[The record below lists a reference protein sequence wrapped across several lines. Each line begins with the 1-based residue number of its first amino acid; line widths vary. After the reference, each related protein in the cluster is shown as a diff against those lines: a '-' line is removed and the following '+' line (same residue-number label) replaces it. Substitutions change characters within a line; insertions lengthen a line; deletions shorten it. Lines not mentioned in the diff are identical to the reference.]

1 MVEAVKVRTPASA
14 ANLGPGFDCMGA
26 ALTLYNEFCFSLLP
40 DEGSLDIDLKGIDV
54 VHLTTDADNLA
65 YKSFKRLYDRLG
77 KKTPGVKIE
86 IDMEI
91 PLTRGLGSS
100 ATAIVAGL
108 VAANHLAESP
118 LSQTE
123 LMELAIA
130 IEGFPDNV
138 VPALLGGCHLATKDE
153 SGWLICDIPWH
164 ETIIPVVAIPNFE
177 LSTADARRI
186 LPSGYDRQDA
196 IFNISHI
203 GLLVRGLE
211 TGNPEWL
218 KRGMEDRI
226 HQPYRKTLIPGY
238 DEVKQAAIEAG
249 ALGVAISGAGPTLIA
264 FVNAD
269 RGTEVGTAMV
279 ESWKTHGIHVDALS
293 LMLDRKGTTVETVEL
308 E

>member
-1 MVEAVKVRTPASA
+1 MVEVVTVRTPASA

-26 ALTLYNEFCFSLLP
+26 ALTLYNEFRFSPLP
-40 DEGSLDIDLKGIDV
+40 DEGSLDIDIKGIDV
-54 VHLTTDADNLA
+54 AHLTTEADNLA
-65 YKSFKRLYDRLG
+65 YQSFKRLYDRLG
-77 KKTPGVKIE
+77 KKPPGVKIE

-108 VAANHLAESP
+108 MAANHWAGNP

-123 LMELAIA
+123 VMELAIA
-130 IEGFPDNV
+130 LEGFPDNV
-138 VPALLGGCHLATKDE
+138 VPALLGGCHLATQDE

-164 ETIIPVVAIPNFE
+164 ERIIPVVAIPNFE
-177 LSTADARRI
+177 LSTADARKI

-196 IFNISHI
+196 IFNISHL

-211 TGNPEWL
+211 TGNAEWL

-238 DEVKQAAIEAG
+238 DEVKEAAINAG

-264 FVNAD
+264 FVQAD
-269 RGTEVGTAMV
+269 RGTDVGTAMV

-293 LMLDRKGTTVETVEL
+293 LMLDRKGTTL
-308 E
+308 EEG

>member
-1 MVEAVKVRTPASA
+1 MVEVVTVRTPASA

-26 ALTLYNEFCFSLLP
+26 ALTLYNEFRFSPLP
-40 DEGSLDIDLKGIDV
+40 DEGSLDIDIKGIDV
-54 VHLTTDADNLA
+54 AHLTTEADNLA
-65 YKSFKRLYDRLG
+65 YQSFKRLYDRLG
-77 KKTPGVKIE
+77 QKTPGVKIE

-108 VAANHLAESP
+108 MAANHWAGNP
-118 LSQTE
+118 LNQME
-123 LMELAIA
+123 VMELAIA
-130 IEGFPDNV
+130 LEGFPDNV

-153 SGWLICDIPWH
+153 TGWLICDIPWH
-164 ETIIPVVAIPNFE
+164 ERIIPVVAIPNFE
-177 LSTADARRI
+177 LSTADARKI

-196 IFNISHI
+196 IFNISHL

-211 TGNPEWL
+211 TGNAEWL

-238 DEVKQAAIEAG
+238 DEVKEAAIKAG

-264 FVNAD
+264 FVQTD
-269 RGTEVGTAMV
+269 RGTDVGAAMV

-293 LMLDRKGTTVETVEL
+293 LMLDRQGTTLKEG
-308 E
+308 

>member
-1 MVEAVKVRTPASA
+1 MVEVVTVRTPASA

-26 ALTLYNEFCFSLLP
+26 ALTLYNEFRFSPLP
-40 DEGSLDIDLKGIDV
+40 DEGSLDIDIKGIDV
-54 VHLTTDADNLA
+54 AHLTTEADNLA
-65 YKSFKRLYDRLG
+65 YQSFKRLYDRLEQ
-77 KKTPGVKIE
+77 KTPGVKIE

-108 VAANHLAESP
+108 MAANHWAGNP
-118 LSQTE
+118 LNQME
-123 LMELAIA
+123 VMELAIA
-130 IEGFPDNV
+130 LEGFPDNV

-153 SGWLICDIPWH
+153 TGWLICDIPWH
-164 ETIIPVVAIPNFE
+164 ERIIPVVAIPNFE
-177 LSTADARRI
+177 LSTADARKI
-186 LPSGYDRQDA
+186 LPSGYDREDA
-196 IFNISHI
+196 IFNISHL

-211 TGNPEWL
+211 TGNAEWL

-238 DEVKQAAIEAG
+238 DEVKEAAIKAG

-264 FVNAD
+264 FVQAD
-269 RGTEVGTAMV
+269 RGTDVGAAMV

-293 LMLDRKGTTVETVEL
+293 LMLDRQGTTL
-308 E
+308 EEG

>member
-1 MVEAVKVRTPASA
+1 MVEAVRVRTPASA

-153 SGWLICDIPWH
+153 GGWLICDIPWH

-293 LMLDRKGTTVETVEL
+293 LMLDHKGTTVETVEL